1 MNECKIIDWIGLFMH
16 KSRSGLNIDN
26 QQKLIFSKII
36 FDLISNNFLR
46 QEFLVNKSHILTP
59 STEPIVRTEQ
69 KKNFFFCLSLFLFR
83 CKYAHVFHWKKNETC
98 FHFHKPIFPF
108 FLCSLLDSPFV
119 IRVPTK
125 QQDD

>member
-69 KKNFFFCLSLFLFR
+69 KKTFFLPFAFSIPLQICACFPLE
-83 CKYAHVFHWKKNETC
+83 KKRDL
-98 FHFHKPIFPF
+98 FPF
-108 FLCSLLDSPFV
+108 P
-119 IRVPTK
+119 
-125 QQDD
+125 